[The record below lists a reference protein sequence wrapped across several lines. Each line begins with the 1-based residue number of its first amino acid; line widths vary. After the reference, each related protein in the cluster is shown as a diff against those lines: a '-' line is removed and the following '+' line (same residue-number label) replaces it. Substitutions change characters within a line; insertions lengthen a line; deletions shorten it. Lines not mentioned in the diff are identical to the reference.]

1 MEVLSTEKTWFGLQ
15 TLPDAAS
22 GLVKQGTGV
31 HKVADQTPDVE

>member
-1 MEVLSTEKTWFGLQ
+1 LAYK

-31 HKVADQTPDVE
+31 HKVADQTPGVE